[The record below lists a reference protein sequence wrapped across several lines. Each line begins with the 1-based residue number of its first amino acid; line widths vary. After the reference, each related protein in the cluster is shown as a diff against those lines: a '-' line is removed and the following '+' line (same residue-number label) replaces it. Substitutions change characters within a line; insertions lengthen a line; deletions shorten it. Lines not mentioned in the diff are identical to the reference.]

1 MDTDLIL
8 TMGIVL
14 LVLSVPSLLSAWVEG
29 KPPRVGG
36 LLILAAF
43 AMIVTATLVRPGGYD
58 LNDVPSIMIGVVSR
72 WFN

>member
-14 LVLSVPSLLSAWVEG
+14 LVLSFPSLLSAWVEG
-29 KPPRVGG
+29 NPPRLGSVM
-36 LLILAAF
+36 LIVALG
-43 AMIVTATLVRPGGYD
+43 MILTAVLNEPGGYD
-58 LNDVPSIMIGVVSR
+58 LNQVPTVMISIVSR